1 MGREHALAGLQ
12 DFVARYRSGPD
23 YPLLQDLVGVL
34 REHAPDPAAFDQFV
48 DQWFFDVVVPEYR
61 LSAPRRERDGE
72 QWRALVRITNVGT
85 GRMPVEVAAIAG
97 VRFDENGTTP
107 ADYRERR
114 SIVVLGAGE
123 AADLELVCDFE
134 PRRIVVDPDALVLQ
148 LRRDQATAE
157 L

>member
-1 MGREHALAGLQ
+1 MA
-12 DFVARYRSGPD
+12 
-23 YPLLQDLVGVL
+23 
-34 REHAPDPAAFDQFV
+34 
-48 DQWFFDVVVPEYR
+48 
-61 LSAPRRERDGE
+61 
-72 QWRALVRITNVGT
+72 
-85 GRMPVEVAAIAG
+85 EVAAIAG

-148 LRRDQATAE
+148 LRRDQATAD